1 MVTSAIPASLR
12 VSWDPPFEI
21 NHNGPI
27 TGHVIQYTRVG
38 LSDMMSVN
46 VTNGTTHIISGL
58 FVLADYSVIV
68 AAVNVNGTG
77 SFSDAIMGRSGED
90 GKFLSYSYILH
101 VLQLYVLMILYNRKV
116 CNWWSENLPFY
127 GGKFGELINQP
138 RGC

>member
-1 MVTSAIPASLR
+1 M
-12 VSWDPPFEI
+12 SWDPPLEI
-21 NHNGPI
+21 NRNGPI
-27 TGHVIQYTRVG
+27 TLYVIQYNRVG
-38 LSDMMSVN
+38 SSDMMSVN

-101 VLQLYVLMILYNRKV
+101 VLQLYVLMISYNRKV
-116 CNWWSENLPFY
+116 CNW
-127 GGKFGELINQP
+127 
-138 RGC
+138 